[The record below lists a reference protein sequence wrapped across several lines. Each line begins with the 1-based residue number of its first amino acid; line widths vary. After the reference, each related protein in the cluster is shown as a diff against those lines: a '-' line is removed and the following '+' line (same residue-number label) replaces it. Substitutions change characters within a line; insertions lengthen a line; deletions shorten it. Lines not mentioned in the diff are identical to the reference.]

1 MIKLGVVSWG
11 FIKVPALTIDCL
23 IVVCF
28 DSDRVFII
36 HMKLTPL
43 ACSAHLGPWKAWRYF
58 RAKKTQK

>member
-28 DSDRVFII
+28 DSDGVFII
-36 HMKLTPL
+36 HKKFTPL
-43 ACSAHLGPWKAWRYF
+43 ACSAHLGPWKA
-58 RAKKTQK
+58 